1 MNVIVWRSR
10 DNRLLTVDVKWLWRL
25 ASTNNC
31 AWLEHFST
39 RPHLNTWGACE
50 MSFLFFLLLCLTS
63 QTHWRF
69 NWSRHSLQQLFV
81 FVLMADEIDLTND
94 YVSQRGLY
102 LSVSEAN
109 IAIKFGSPLGKWET
123 VCRQWSSPFLSS
135 IEFPPT
141 KERTPRLSIE
151 PLISHVLKFSL
162 SEEHSLF
169 LH

>member
-10 DNRLLTVDVKWLWRL
+10 DNRLFTVDVKWLWRL

-39 RPHLNTWGACE
+39 WPHLNTWGVCE
-50 MSFLFFLLLCLTS
+50 MSIFSFSVPHITKHCS
-63 QTHWRF
+63 F
-69 NWSRHSLQQLFV
+69 NWRRRSLQQLFV

-94 YVSQRGLY
+94 YISQRGLY
-102 LSVSEAN
+102 LSVFEAN

-123 VCRQWSSPFLSS
+123 VCGQWSNPFLSS

-141 KERTPRLSIE
+141 KEITPRLSIE
-151 PLISHVLKFSL
+151 PLISHVLKFLL
-162 SEEHSLF
+162 SEGHSLF